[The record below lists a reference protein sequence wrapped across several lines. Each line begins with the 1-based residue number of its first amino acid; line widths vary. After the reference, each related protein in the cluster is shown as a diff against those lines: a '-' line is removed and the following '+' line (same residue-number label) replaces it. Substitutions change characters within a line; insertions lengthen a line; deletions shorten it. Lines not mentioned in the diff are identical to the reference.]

1 MSSSSE
7 TLPHWDLSS
16 VYPALGSPEWEADL
30 AAARAAVEAARVA
43 VSDERLRSE
52 NPAAWLLSVIEV
64 LNLADGLAGKLG
76 AYAYTSHSVATTD
89 SEPLKQ
95 LNRVQELEVP
105 LSSILVDFR
114 NALAQTGTSPADLA
128 AAEPRLEPYRFF
140 IQETLEEQRHQMSSA
155 EEALA
160 ADLDRSGGDAWSRLQ
175 ATIASTLTAV
185 WNQDTGEEKTVV
197 QLRSLASDPERSVR
211 QKAYRLELDAWKR
224 MEIPIAAA
232 LNGVKGTSHTLN
244 SRRGWE
250 RTLDRSIMQN
260 RITRPAL
267 EAMISAMEDS
277 LPTFRKYLG
286 LKAQMLGLE
295 TLCWYDILAP
305 VSRSERKWSFPD
317 ARDFILEQFG
327 TFSDDLATATR
338 TAFDSAWID
347 AEPRKGKVGGAYCI
361 GFGAAEQIRVLANFD
376 HSFDSL
382 STLAHEL
389 GHAYH
394 NWVLRGNDQLL
405 TDYPMTLAETASIFC
420 ETLVTNSALGRLSA
434 EEGLAVLEASLQGST
449 QVIVD
454 ILSRFYFESEL
465 MEQRA
470 DHELSPDELSAMMLD
485 AQARTY
491 GPAVREDE
499 RHPYM
504 WAVKSHYY
512 RPGLAFYNFPY
523 AFGLLFGLGLYS
535 IYESEGP
542 SFAERYRDL
551 LTLTGR
557 ANAKDVV
564 ASVGFDIE
572 AKDFWAGGLS
582 VIARQVEK
590 LAEYRQGS

>member
-7 TLPHWDLSS
+7 ALPHWDLSS
-16 VYPALGSPEWEADL
+16 IYPSFASPEWEADL
-30 AAARAAVEAARVA
+30 AAAQNGVEAARSAVA
-43 VSDERLRSE
+43 DSARRDSA
-52 NPAAWLLSVIEV
+52 PAAWLLGVIEA
-64 LNLADGLAGKLG
+64 LNHATGLAGKLG

-89 SEPLKQ
+89 SEPLRQ

-105 LSSILVDFR
+105 LASIMVDFR
-114 NALAQTGTSPADLA
+114 NALAATGTTPDEFA
-128 AAEPRLEPYRFF
+128 AAEPRLAPYRFL
-140 IQETLEEQRHQMSSA
+140 IQEMLEEQQHQMSSA

-175 ATIASTLTAV
+175 STIASTLTSV
-185 WNQDTGEEKTVV
+185 WDEQSGEEKTVV
-197 QLRSLASDPERSVR
+197 QLRSLASDPDRATR
-211 QKAYRLELDAWKR
+211 QKAYRLELEAWKR

-277 LPTFRKYLG
+277 LPMFRGYLE
-286 LKAQMLGLE
+286 LKARMLGLPI
-295 TLCWYDILAP
+295 LSWYDILAP
-305 VSRSERKWSFPD
+305 VSSTERRWSYTE
-317 ARDFILEQFG
+317 AREFILEQFG
-327 TFSDDLATATR
+327 TFSPDLAEATR
-338 TAFDSAWID
+338 TAFDSSWID

-361 GFGAAEQIRVLANFD
+361 GFGSAEQIRVLANYD

-394 NWVLRGNDQLL
+394 NWVLRGNDELL

-420 ETLVTNSALGRLSA
+420 ETLVTNSALQRMSPA
-434 EEGLAVLEASLQGST
+434 EGLSVLEASLQGST

-465 MEQRA
+465 MERRA
-470 DHELSPDELSAMMLD
+470 DHELTPDELSAMMLD

-491 GPAVREDE
+491 GPAIREDE
-499 RHPYM
+499 RHQYM

-535 IYESEGP
+535 IYEQEGP
-542 SFAERYRDL
+542 GFGERYREL

-557 ANAKDVV
+557 ANARDVV

-572 AKDFWAGGLS
+572 SRDFWAGGLS
-582 VIARQVEK
+582 VIAKQVET
-590 LAEYRQGS
+590 LAEYHKAG